1 MNFALYFAYAHPWLI
16 TNRADRANQAILDQL
31 AAQKQSVESVDGRLE
46 RIEQILSNLNSAKPA
61 TGSGVE
67 SPDIKPVPRHLNS
80 IESPKRRPTTDQ
92 KITPYVLS
100 QQARNR
106 EQRTV
111 DTSPSGSHITTSTDS
126 TGGDIGMLRDSGVG
140 VIPAFPV
147 AIEHSTAA
155 HRLLRWPSIS
165 ALVKQSKPVR
175 QVREDYVMEH
185 EELKGVLRVYGRGE
199 GKDYLDG
206 GQPGAASPAT
216 SSTSGRSEETA
227 EARSPASPPEGLW
240 GTDLDS
246 PTNLESRI
254 TSSIGGLGPGKNH
267 LKLDPKTLRQLLQSY
282 LDNIHI
288 LHPFLDK
295 GRLTRMV
302 ERFSLR
308 YNPFEQSLTKM
319 LFSGPA
325 TFSTT
330 FDRPREPSMAPH
342 RVGKRKLSDGHSRN
356 FIQEPGTVPHQ
367 PSPTIT
373 PEKSPANAIVLL
385 VMALGKICEWKEAL
399 PGPVS
404 ENSGDTPVPLRTYTS
419 SRAQTDSPPLLS
431 LRHSSTSSL
440 PLGANI
446 SAPSPMH
453 GARLINLSPR
463 SSADESSNSTAQ
475 RNIDVIP
482 GLAYYAKATDILGNV
497 HGGTELVNVQANLL
511 AGLYAGQLARTFES
525 WGWIHS
531 ACRVCRYLVRDP
543 TLARER
549 DLTRKDLIKFAFWTC
564 SQLEGDIL
572 AELDLPPSGIQNI
585 EMEYPKGFTE
595 LADFDNQGYNVPGA
609 VQKMM
614 SYYSFQIHIRNSLNN
629 MQKDLHPPENRERK
643 TDFFNMRNIHN
654 ESLMNWRNVLPPWLQ
669 WKDEDD
675 PASDIND
682 ARLRAKYYG
691 ALYIIHRPFL
701 RIILDS
707 EITDK
712 VTDSPQ
718 SDVLKGALQKPLAY
732 SAHSQERSR
741 GTMLPPRSTS
751 AEKNSQAEILHSAT
765 TCIKAAIRST
775 VAFDNIISQ
784 QRLIVTNIFGTAH
797 A

>member
-1 MNFALYFAYAHPWLI
+1 MQTL
-16 TNRADRANQAILDQL
+16 NRT
-31 AAQKQSVESVDGRLE
+31 VEGRLE
-46 RIEQILSNLNSAKPA
+46 RIEQMLSNMSSPKPA
-61 TGSGVE
+61 TDSTCE
-67 SPDIKPVPRHLNS
+67 SPDIKSVPRHLNS
-80 IESPKRRPTTDQ
+80 MESPKRRPATEQETA
-92 KITPYVLS
+92 PYVLS
-100 QQARNR
+100 QQAKNR
-106 EQRTV
+106 GQRTV
-111 DTSPSGSHITTSTDS
+111 VTSPSGSHITTSTDS
-126 TGGDIGMLRDSGVG
+126 TEGDVGLLRDSGPG
-140 VIPAFPV
+140 VIPEIPIP
-147 AIEHSTAA
+147 IEHSTAA

-165 ALVKQSKPVR
+165 ALVKQSKLVR

-240 GTDLDS
+240 GTDLDHS
-246 PTNLESRI
+246 NNVEPRI
-254 TSSIGGLGPGKNH
+254 TSAIGGLTPENH

-302 ERFSLR
+302 ERFSMR
-308 YNPFEQSLTKM
+308 YNPSEQNLTKM

-325 TFSTT
+325 TSGTS
-330 FDRPREPSMAPH
+330 FDGSH
-342 RVGKRKLSDGHSRN
+342 RAAKRKLSDGYSRT
-356 FIQEPGTVPHQ
+356 FVQEPGSIPHP
-367 PSPTIT
+367 PSPNIT

-385 VMALGKICEWKEAL
+385 VMALGKICQWKDPL

-404 ENSGDTPVPLRTYTS
+404 GHSGDTPVPSRVYTS
-419 SRAQTDSPPLLS
+419 SRAPTDSPPPLS
-431 LRHSSTSSL
+431 LRQSPMLSMPPATSMPASST
-440 PLGANI
+440 I
-446 SAPSPMH
+446 S
-453 GARLINLSPR
+453 GLRLTNYSPR
-463 SSADESSNSTAQ
+463 SSTEEGSASPAP

-497 HGGTELVNVQANLL
+497 HGSNELANVQANLL

-525 WGWIHS
+525 WSWIHS
-531 ACRVCRYLVRDP
+531 ACRACRYLVRDP

-564 SQLEGDIL
+564 SQLESDIL
-572 AELDLPPSGIQNI
+572 AELDLPRSRIQDM
-585 EMEYPKGFTE
+585 ELEYPKGFSE
-595 LADFDNQGYNVPGA
+595 LADFEHIDNQGVNVPGA

-614 SYYSFQIHIRNSLNN
+614 SCYSFQIHIRNSLNN
-629 MQKDLHPPENRERK
+629 IQKDLHPPENSERK

-654 ESLMNWRNVLPPWLQ
+654 ESLQNWRNVLPPWLQ
-669 WKDEDD
+669 WKDDD
-675 PASDIND
+675 EPSSDIND

-691 ALYIIHRPFL
+691 ALYLIHRPFL
-701 RIILDS
+701 RHLLDS
-707 EITDK
+707 EIIAQGI
-712 VTDSPQ
+712 DSSK
-718 SDVLKGALQKPLAY
+718 SDVLKEALNKSLVY
-732 SAHSQERSR
+732 SSRSAIYSS
-741 GTMLPPRSTS
+741 RSTS
-751 AEKNSQAEILHSAT
+751 ADSEILHSAKI
-765 TCIKAAIRST
+765 CIKAAMQST
-775 VAFDNIISQ
+775 VAFDNILIH

>member
-1 MNFALYFAYAHPWLI
+1 MQTL
-16 TNRADRANQAILDQL
+16 NRT
-31 AAQKQSVESVDGRLE
+31 VEGRLE
-46 RIEQILSNLNSAKPA
+46 RIEQMLSNMNSPKPA
-61 TGSGVE
+61 TGSTRE
-67 SPDIKPVPRHLNS
+67 SPDIKSVPRHLNS
-80 IESPKRRPTTDQ
+80 MESPKRRPATEQ
-92 KITPYVLS
+92 KIAPYVLS
-100 QQARNR
+100 QQAKNR

-126 TGGDIGMLRDSGVG
+126 TGGDVGLLRDSGPG
-140 VIPAFPV
+140 VIPEIPIP
-147 AIEHSTAA
+147 IEHSTAA

-165 ALVKQSKPVR
+165 ALVKQSKLVR

-240 GTDLDS
+240 GTDLDHS
-246 PTNLESRI
+246 NNVEPRI
-254 TSSIGGLGPGKNH
+254 TSAIGGLTPENH

-302 ERFSLR
+302 ERFSMR
-308 YNPFEQSLTKM
+308 YNPSEQNLTKM

-325 TFSTT
+325 TSGTS
-330 FDRPREPSMAPH
+330 FDGSH
-342 RVGKRKLSDGHSRN
+342 RAAKRKLSDGYSRN
-356 FIQEPGTVPHQ
+356 FVQEPGSIPHP
-367 PSPTIT
+367 PSPNIT

-385 VMALGKICEWKEAL
+385 VMALGKICQWKDPL

-404 ENSGDTPVPLRTYTS
+404 EHSGDTPVPLRVYTS
-419 SRAQTDSPPLLS
+419 SRVQTDSPPPLS
-431 LRHSSTSSL
+431 LRQSPTSSMPPATSMPASST
-440 PLGANI
+440 I
-446 SAPSPMH
+446 S
-453 GARLINLSPR
+453 GLRLTNYSPR
-463 SSADESSNSTAQ
+463 SSTEEGSTSPAP

-497 HGGTELVNVQANLL
+497 HGSNELANVQANLL

-525 WGWIHS
+525 WSWIHS
-531 ACRVCRYLVRDP
+531 ACRACRYLVRDP

-564 SQLEGDIL
+564 SQLESDIL
-572 AELDLPPSGIQNI
+572 AELDLPRSGIQDM
-585 EMEYPKGFTE
+585 ELEYPKGFSE
-595 LADFDNQGYNVPGA
+595 LADFEHIDNQGVNVPGA
-609 VQKMM
+609 VKKMM
-614 SYYSFQIHIRNSLNN
+614 SYYSFQIHIRNSLNS

-643 TDFFNMRNIHN
+643 TDFFNMRNIHD
-654 ESLMNWRNVLPPWLQ
+654 ESLQNWRNVLPPWLQ
-669 WKDEDD
+669 WKDDD
-675 PASDIND
+675 EPSPDIND

-701 RIILDS
+701 RHLLDS
-707 EITDK
+707 EIIAQG
-712 VTDSPQ
+712 TDSPQ
-718 SDVLKGALQKPLAY
+718 SDVLKGALNKPLAY
-732 SAHSQERSR
+732 SAQSHERSR
-741 GTMLPPRSTS
+741 GAMAPPRSTS
-751 AEKNSQAEILHSAT
+751 ADSNGQAEILHSAKI
-765 TCIKAAIRST
+765 CVKAAMRST
-775 VAFDNIISQ
+775 VAFDNILNR